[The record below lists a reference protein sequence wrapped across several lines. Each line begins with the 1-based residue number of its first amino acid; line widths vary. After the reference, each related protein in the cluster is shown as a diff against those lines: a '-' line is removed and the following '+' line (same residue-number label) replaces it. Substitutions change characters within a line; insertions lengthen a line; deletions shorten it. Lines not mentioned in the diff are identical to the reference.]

1 MKKLSLNEL
10 KKLFSFLS
18 RENEYNL
25 FVIEGGIGSRVK
37 NRFFKPF
44 LLGAA
49 ALPMIMGGAS
59 CVPSQDTKPPK
70 IYVNDQYGTEGQE
83 GTFSVCVTDESG
95 IANFRVDIF
104 GFNITASGPLADNSI
119 KVEYSPYDPNQAGDF
134 EIRVEATD
142 KRGNLASKQATL
154 HIADTPDVEFY
165 NMPSKITVQEDKTAT
180 ATGYITDD
188 YSSLEA
194 LVLNAQAEHATAS
207 IEKKAG
213 EEFEIQVTPETGY
226 IGNTF
231 VHLEAQ
237 DEEGNSSSY
246 SIPVEVVPLEKIAV
260 QLSISGVNVSD
271 TDNDGLIDNWTDN
284 VDSGNVMVSV
294 YKLPI
299 TSIDQEKKW
308 IYVDKDAAQLAMPE
322 TEFSNENISFELEKG
337 SSNDFLYKVVIR
349 DKDESHGGVSYLIN
363 PEQDTT
369 KNLEL
374 PQDNNKLILVLA
386 ALFNNETY
394 SQERPQNTGDV
405 AIENSSAKHTFEI
418 GESTLADWT
427 AYILREDTP
436 SSEMKINET
445 ISILNMYFPG
455 INIEIVD
462 EFPDFQ
468 TNEIFI
474 RYDAMTGYF
483 GVAYKEDTNITRG
496 GVIGLSEGEVSD
508 GTLQRIWHEETAS
521 LRFCAA
527 EIPDHV
533 DYEESVFTDG
543 QERTDGLGALDYAG
557 IEIRKLLP
565 PGATIHI
572 TGEPENDLDA
582 SLHSNAI
589 TLNNSIYYVLPPDR

>member
-1 MKKLSLNEL
+1 MEVTSAPNNPPQIVAPDNV
-10 KKLFSFLS
+10 SF
-18 RENEYNL
+18 N
-25 FVIEGGIGSRVK
+25 
-37 NRFFKPF
+37 
-44 LLGAA
+44 
-49 ALPMIMGGAS
+49 
-59 CVPSQDTKPPK
+59 
-70 IYVNDQYGTEGQE
+70 EGQE
-83 GTFSVCVTDESG
+83 YAIEIQVTDDKNTAFEMELSALNDYYN
-95 IANFRVDIF
+95 ANFVV
-104 GFNITASGPLADNSI
+104 LDN
-119 KVEYSPYDPNQAGDF
+119 EN
-134 EIRVEATD
+134 IRVELQNKPGQENYNGTSVLSLIVKDQDGAETT
-142 KRGNLASKQATL
+142 KEITL
-154 HIADTPDVEFY
+154 NVADTPDVEFY

-188 YSSLEA
+188 YTSLEN
-194 LVLNAQAEHATAS
+194 LVLNAQAEHATVS

-226 IGNTF
+226 TGNTF

-271 TDNDGLIDNWTDN
+271 TDNDGLIDKWTKN

-394 SQERPQNTGDV
+394 SRERPQNTGYV
-405 AIENSSAKHTFEI
+405 AIENSSAKHTFEV

-436 SSEMKINET
+436 SSDMKINET

-483 GVAYKEDTNITRG
+483 GVSHEEDTNVAIG
-496 GVIGLSEGEVSD
+496 GLIGLSEGEVSD

-527 EIPDHV
+527 EIPGNV
-533 DYEESVFTDG
+533 NRRESVFTNG
-543 QERTDGLGALDYAG
+543 QWRTDGLGALDYAG

-582 SLHSNAI
+582 FLHSNAI
-589 TLNNSIYYVLPPDR
+589 TLDNSIYYVLPPDR